1 MGKIDE
7 QKEYIGALKVYLGF
21 LIAVILTLGAGI
33 SKLYLVENFNL
44 LFWFGIILLMGCFI
58 LFALISK
65 TMHKKISE
73 LKDL

>member
-21 LIAVILTLGAGI
+21 ILAIILSVGTGVSKFYQAGDI
-33 SKLYLVENFNL
+33 GI
-44 LFWFGIILLMGCFI
+44 LFWIGIFMLSLAIIIFGFI
-58 LFALISK
+58 ARL
-65 TMHKKISE
+65 MHKNIKK

>member
-21 LIAVILTLGAGI
+21 ILAIILSVGTGI
-33 SKLYLVENFNL
+33 SKLYLAKYTGI
-44 LFWFGIILLMGCFI
+44 LFLVGSIILVVAILIFI
-58 LFALISK
+58 LIAKL
-65 TMHKKISE
+65 MHRHIKR